1 MICGTTPFQLAT
13 GVKVYAP
20 SVPIT
25 IAPTSGIVAAV
36 VPAVNTTGLL
46 LPSTT
51 PAIVKV
57 VTLNGPSTL
66 VPSITLPVFAV
77 SSGVVVVSLASVKS
91 SLTGVTVI
99 SRVEVSFAPEPS
111 VNV

>member
-1 MICGTTPFQLAT
+1 ML
-13 GVKVYAP
+13 
-20 SVPIT
+20 
-25 IAPTSGIVAAV
+25 PTFGIVAAV

-66 VPSITLPVFAV
+66 VPSMTLPVLVV
-77 SSGVVVVSLASVKS
+77 SSGVVVVSLPSVKLS
-91 SLTGVTVI
+91 FTGVSVI
-99 SRVEVSFAPEPS
+99 SSVEVTFGSDPS